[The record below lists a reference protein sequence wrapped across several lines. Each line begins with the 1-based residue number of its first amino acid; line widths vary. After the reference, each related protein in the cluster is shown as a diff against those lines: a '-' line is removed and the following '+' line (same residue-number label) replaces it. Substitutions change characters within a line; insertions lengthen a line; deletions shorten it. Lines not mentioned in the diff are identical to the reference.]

1 MMYIAE
7 AQPLDMLVAPERIT
21 AENRL
26 AFRAQALGH
35 LERAAQARAAFAVDL
50 RGTRDIDASGL
61 GILVLLQKRAR
72 EYGLVTRL
80 VGPTETVLG
89 ALRTARLDYL
99 FEIVD

>member
-7 AQPLDMLVAPERIT
+7 AQPAVVLVAPERIT

-26 AFRAQALGH
+26 VFRRQALEY
-35 LERAAQARAAFAVDL
+35 LERSSNSRTPFVIDV
-50 RGTRDIDASGL
+50 RPTREIDASGL

-80 VGPTETVLG
+80 VGPLPSIRES
-89 ALRTARLDYL
+89 LRAARLDYL
-99 FEIVD
+99 FEIVS